1 MAENKRKRPRQ
12 SFATVVSN
20 NWFALKKVAHYTPGL
35 FVLMFVEILLIEL
48 LAAAGAYFNYFLLN
62 EVSAA
67 DGSFVRAAI
76 IIGVM
81 AVAMLAL
88 YGLDKWF
95 WFVFNGVMSEKLHM
109 KMHEELFR
117 KAQQLDLACFDD
129 PEFYNDFVWAMDESR
144 KRALQVVQ
152 DTATFIGKLVG
163 CTSLV
168 GLMLSIDPLIAVVLL
183 VSSVISIVCESMAN
197 RLHYDREKEIRPLWR
212 VNGYINRVF
221 HLGDYAKE
229 IRISDAEEM
238 VMEQYAENNVKIIDC
253 QYKYGR
259 KYYLLYGLGFG
270 MMELLTFYGTL
281 LYMIFKLKAGVLAIG
296 GFAAAIQVIWNI
308 RWHLLGLVRR
318 IINFPNHSLYI
329 EKWREFLHFE
339 PRVTGEKTD
348 LPPFESLELRNVSF
362 AYEFSAHPKYRFR
375 ENPSSN
381 ERREALR
388 NVNLTIKAGDK
399 VAIVGYNGAGKTTL
413 IKLMMRLYDPTEGV
427 ILYNG
432 VDIREY
438 DPAAYRQQIGTV
450 FQDYRLFATSIAH
463 NVMNGEYDEIAHRET
478 VLSALDKSDFTAKL
492 ETLPEGIDTHLTREF
507 REDGTNL
514 SGGEAQKVAIARVF
528 AADYPIVIMDEPSSA
543 LDPMAEYQ
551 LNQSILHHTQDKT
564 VVFISHRLSTTR
576 IADTIYMFEKG
587 ALVEQGSHEALL
599 AQDGKYA
606 EMFRLQSEKYEG
618 SGADGDCG

>member
-1 MAENKRKRPRQ
+1 MSKKTRKRPRQ

-48 LAAAGAYFNYFLLN
+48 LAAGGAYFNYFLLN
-62 EVSAA
+62 EVSAV

-81 AVAMLAL
+81 AVTMLAL

-95 WFVFNGVMSEKLHM
+95 WFVFNGMMSEKLHM

-144 KRALQVVQ
+144 TRALQVVQ

-375 ENPSSN
+375 EDPSSN
-381 ERREALR
+381 EFREALR

-438 DPAAYRQQIGTV
+438 DPAAYRKHIGTV

-463 NVMNGEYDEIAHRET
+463 NVMNGDYDVTVHRET

>member
-1 MAENKRKRPRQ
+1 MSKNTRKRPRQ
-12 SFATVVSN
+12 SFATVMNN
-20 NWFALKKVAHYTPGL
+20 NWFALKKVAYYTPGV
-35 FVLMFVEILLIEL
+35 FVLMFVEVLLMEL
-48 LAAAGAYFNYFLLN
+48 LNVGYTYFNYFLLN
-62 EVSAA
+62 EVGAA
-67 DGSFVRAAI
+67 EGSFLRAAV

-81 AVAMLAL
+81 SVAMLSL

-95 WFVFNGVMSEKLHM
+95 WFVFNPIMGEKLHL

-129 PEFYNDFVWAMDESR
+129 PEFYNDFVWAMDESQ
-144 KRALQVVQ
+144 KRTMQVVQ
-152 DTATFIGKLVG
+152 DTVSFVSKLIGSA
-163 CTSLV
+163 SLF
-168 GLMLSIDPLIAVVLL
+168 GLMLSIDPLIAVILL
-183 VSSVISIVCESMAN
+183 VSSVSSLVCEPLAN
-197 RLHYDREKEIRPLWR
+197 RVRYAMEKEIRPLWR

-238 VMEQYAENNVKIIDC
+238 VMGQYDENNGKIIDC
-253 QYKYGR
+253 QFKYGK
-259 KYYLLYGLGFG
+259 KYYLLYGLGNG
-270 MMELLTFYGTL
+270 MMQMLTFYGTL
-281 LYMIFKLKAGVLAIG
+281 LYMIFKLKAGTLEIG
-296 GFAAAIQVIWNI
+296 GFAAAINVVWSI
-308 RWHLLGLVRR
+308 RWKLLDLVRR
-318 IINFPNHSLYI
+318 ITRFPDHSLYI

-339 PRVTGEKTD
+339 PRVTGEKID

-362 AYEFSAHPKYRFR
+362 SYEFSAHPKYRFR
-375 ENPSSN
+375 EDPSSN
-381 ERREALR
+381 ECREALR
-388 NVNLTIKAGDK
+388 NVNLTIRAGDK

-438 DPAAYRQQIGTV
+438 DPAAYRQHIGTV

-463 NVMNGEYDEIAHRET
+463 NVMNGEYDEAVHRET
-478 VLSALDKSDFTAKL
+478 VLSALDKSDFTVKL
-492 ETLPEGIDTHLTREF
+492 QTLPEGIDTHLTREF

-551 LNQSILHHTQDKT
+551 LNQSILHHTQEKT

-587 ALVEQGSHEALL
+587 TLVEQGSHEALL

-606 EMFRLQSEKYEG
+606 EMFRLQSEKY
-618 SGADGDCG
+618 GDSREECS

>member
-1 MAENKRKRPRQ
+1 MSKNNRKRPRQ
-12 SFATVVSN
+12 TFATVVSN
-20 NWFALKKVAHYTPGL
+20 NWFALKKVARYTPGL
-35 FVLMFVEILLIEL
+35 FVLIFVELLLMEL
-48 LAAAGAYFNYFLLN
+48 LAAGSAYFSYFLLG
-62 EVSAA
+62 EVSAV

-76 IIGVM
+76 TIGIM
-81 AVAMLAL
+81 SVAMLVM

-95 WFVFNGVMSEKLHM
+95 WFVFQPIMNEKLHL
-109 KMHEELFR
+109 KMHEELFK

-129 PEFYNDFVWAMDESR
+129 PEFYNDFVWAMDESQ
-144 KRALQVVQ
+144 KRAMQVVQ
-152 DTATFIGKLVG
+152 DAGSFIGKLAG
-163 CTSLV
+163 STSLL

-183 VSSVISIVCESMAN
+183 VSSIVSIVCESLGN
-197 RLHYDREKEIRPLWR
+197 RVHYKREKEIRPLWR

-238 VMEQYAENNVKIIDC
+238 VMDQYAKNNVKIIDC
-253 QYKYGR
+253 QFKYG
-259 KYYLLYGLGFG
+259 KQYYLLYGLGFG
-270 MMELLTFYGTL
+270 LMQGITFYGSL
-281 LYMIFKLKAGVLAIG
+281 LYMIFKLKAGALDIG

-308 RWHLLGLVRR
+308 RWHLVGLVRR

-329 EKWREFLHFE
+329 EKWREFLRFE
-339 PRVTGEKTD
+339 PTVTGENTD

-362 AYEFSAHPKYRFR
+362 SYEFSAHPKYRFR
-375 ENPSSN
+375 EDPSSN
-381 ERREALR
+381 ECREALR

-438 DPAAYRQQIGTV
+438 DPVAYRKQIGTV
-450 FQDYRLFATSIAH
+450 FQDYRLFATTIAY
-463 NVMNGEYDEIAHRET
+463 NVMNGEYDETAHRDT
-478 VLSALDKSDFTAKL
+478 VVTALDKSDFTVKL
-492 ETLPEGIDTHLTREF
+492 STLPEGIDTHLTREF

-528 AADYPIVIMDEPSSA
+528 AADHPMVIMDEPSSA

-576 IADTIYMFEKG
+576 IADTIYMFDRG
-587 ALVEQGSHEALL
+587 RLVEQGSHDDLL
-599 AQDGKYA
+599 AQDGQYA
-606 EMFRLQSEKYEG
+606 EMFRLQSEKYER

>member
-1 MAENKRKRPRQ
+1 MSKNTRKRPRQ

-35 FVLMFVEILLIEL
+35 FVLSFVEILLIEL

-67 DGSFVRAAI
+67 DGSFLRAAI

-81 AVAMLAL
+81 SVTMLAL

-95 WFVFNGVMSEKLHM
+95 WFVFNGVMTEKLHL

-129 PEFYNDFVWAMDESR
+129 PEFYNDFVWAMDESQ
-144 KRALQVVQ
+144 KRAVQVVQ
-152 DTATFIGKLVG
+152 DAATFIGKLAG
-163 CTSLV
+163 SASLF

-197 RLHYDREKEIRPLWR
+197 RLHYNREKEIRPLWR

-339 PRVTGEKTD
+339 PRVTGEKTE
-348 LPPFESLELRNVSF
+348 LPPFESLEFRNVSF

-375 ENPSSN
+375 EDPSSN
-381 ERREALR
+381 ECREALR
-388 NVNLTIKAGDK
+388 NVNLTIRAGDK

-413 IKLMMRLYDPTEGV
+413 IKLMMRLYDPSEGV

-438 DPAAYRQQIGTV
+438 DPTAYRQHIGTV

-463 NVMNGEYDEIAHRET
+463 NVMNGDYDETAHRET
-478 VLSALDKSDFTAKL
+478 VLSALNKSDFTEKL
-492 ETLPEGIDTHLTREF
+492 ETLSDGIDTHLTREF

-576 IADTIYMFEKG
+576 IADTIYMFDRG
-587 ALVEQGSHEALL
+587 ALVEQGSHEELL

-618 SGADGDCG
+618 SGADGE

>member
-1 MAENKRKRPRQ
+1 MRKNTRKRPRQ
-12 SFATVVSN
+12 SFATVMSN

-95 WFVFNGVMSEKLHM
+95 WFVFNGVMSEKLHL

-197 RLHYDREKEIRPLWR
+197 RLHYNREKEIRPLWR

-296 GFAAAIQVIWNI
+296 GFAAAINVVWSI

-375 ENPSSN
+375 ETPSSN
-381 ERREALR
+381 ECREALR

-438 DPAAYRQQIGTV
+438 DPAAYRKQIGTV

-463 NVMNGEYDEIAHRET
+463 NVMNGDYDETAHRER

-492 ETLPEGIDTHLTREF
+492 DTLPEGVDTHLTREF

-551 LNQSILHHTQDKT
+551 LNRSILHHTQDKT

-576 IADTIYMFEKG
+576 IADTIYMFDRG

-599 AQDGKYA
+599 EQEGKYA
-606 EMFRLQSEKYEG
+606 EMFRLQSEKYG
-618 SGADGDCG
+618 Q

>member
-1 MAENKRKRPRQ
+1 MSKKTRKRPRQ

-163 CTSLV
+163 CTSLF

-183 VSSVISIVCESMAN
+183 VSSVISLVCEPLAN
-197 RLHYDREKEIRPLWR
+197 RVRYAMEKEIRPLWR

-281 LYMIFKLKAGVLAIG
+281 LYMIFKLKAGVLEIG

-308 RWHLLGLVRR
+308 RWHLLGLVSR

-528 AADYPIVIMDEPSSA
+528 AADHPIVIMDEPSSA

-599 AQDGKYA
+599 TQDGKYA
-606 EMFRLQSEKYEG
+606 EMFHLQSEKYED
-618 SGADGDCG
+618 SKAEE

>member
-1 MAENKRKRPRQ
+1 MSKKTRKRPRQ

-144 KRALQVVQ
+144 TRALQVVQ

-183 VSSVISIVCESMAN
+183 VSSVISLVCEPLAN
-197 RLHYDREKEIRPLWR
+197 RVRYAMEKEIRPLWR

-348 LPPFESLELRNVSF
+348 LPPFESLEFRNVSF

-375 ENPSSN
+375 EDPSAN
-381 ERREALR
+381 ECREALQ

-438 DPAAYRQQIGTV
+438 DPAAYRKHIGTV

-463 NVMNGEYDEIAHRET
+463 NVMNGDYDEAAHREM

-606 EMFRLQSEKYEG
+606 EMFRLQSEKYED
-618 SGADGDCG
+618 SKAEE

>member
-1 MAENKRKRPRQ
+1 MSKKTRKRPRQ
-12 SFATVVSN
+12 SFATVMSN

-62 EVSAA
+62 EVSAE
-67 DGSFVRAAI
+67 DGSFVQAAI

-81 AVAMLAL
+81 AMVMLAL

-95 WFVFNGVMSEKLHM
+95 WFVFNGVMSEKLHL

-144 KRALQVVQ
+144 TRALQVVQ

-168 GLMLSIDPLIAVVLL
+168 GLMLSIDSLIAVVLL

-197 RLHYDREKEIRPLWR
+197 RLHYNKEKEIRPLWR

-270 MMELLTFYGTL
+270 LMELLTFYGTL
-281 LYMIFKLKAGVLAIG
+281 LYMILKLKAGVLAIG

-375 ENPSSN
+375 EDPSSN
-381 ERREALR
+381 ECREALR
-388 NVNLTIKAGDK
+388 HVNLTIKAGDK

-438 DPAAYRQQIGTV
+438 DPAAYRKHIGTV
-450 FQDYRLFATSIAH
+450 FQDYKLFATTVAH
-463 NVMNGEYDEIAHRET
+463 NVMNGEYDENAHRDI
-478 VLSALDKSDFTAKL
+478 VLDALDKSDFTEKLSKL
-492 ETLPEGIDTHLTREF
+492 EQGIDTHLTREF
-507 REDGTNL
+507 KEDGTNL

-576 IADTIYMFEKG
+576 IADTIYMFDTG
-587 ALVEQGSHEALL
+587 TLVEQGSHEELL

-606 EMFRLQSEKYEG
+606 EMFRLQSEKYEE
-618 SGADGDCG
+618 